1 VVDAETLSPRQLTD
15 QVKAAD
21 ALRAELMKSSAEL
34 AAANT
39 RLERLAAQAN
49 TLLSN
54 LSTARTAQV
63 AAQTEA
69 AAQRARLVQLGV
81 EVQSAQD
88 ALGHL
93 ASDSYIRGGGPL
105 ADMVAILEALTAPS
119 ADKNTDSMATVQ
131 YLMDGR
137 ARIFDRLRSLRAE
150 QVLTSARAAAASQ
163 RAAAAA
169 KKAAAAKAALDVVIV
184 DQRTALKGFQSAQ
197 TDQIGRAAGLRG
209 ALLRSEDA
217 VSRAA
222 DKRLAEAL
230 AGQDFILLLDESTS
244 CGKASATY
252 PNGRLPASALCG
264 LYAAPGESL
273 TRDASIA
280 FNAMSNAYQKETGSA
295 LCVSDSY
302 RSYAEQVAVKLTRG
316 TFAATPGRS
325 QHGLG
330 LAVDLC
336 GGVQSFANPAYLW
349 MQRNAPLYGWFHPG
363 WAEPT
368 GVLPEPWHW
377 EFAS

>member
-1 VVDAETLSPRQLTD
+1 MTTLATTLLTSILATSSGPASAAVAPKPPAAAVAPKPPVVDAETLTPTQLTN

-34 AAANT
+34 AAANS

-49 TLLSN
+49 TLLAN

-63 AAQTEA
+63 AAQTDA
-69 AAQRARLVQLGV
+69 AAQRARLVQLGI

-93 ASDSYIRGGGPL
+93 ASDSYISGGGPL

-119 ADKNTDSMATVQ
+119 ADQSTDSLATVQ
-131 YLMDGR
+131 YLMNGR
-137 ARIFDRLRSLRAE
+137 ARIFDRLGSLRAE

-163 RAAAAA
+163 RADAAA
-169 KKAAAAKAALDVVIV
+169 KQAAAAKAALDVIIV
-184 DQRTALKGFQSAQ
+184 DQRAALAGFQTAQ

-230 AGQDFILLLDESTS
+230 AGQDFILLMDQSTS
-244 CGKASATY
+244 CGKS
-252 PNGRLPASALCG
+252 C
-264 LYAAPGESL
+264 
-273 TRDASIA
+273 
-280 FNAMSNAYQKETGSA
+280 
-295 LCVSDSY
+295 
-302 RSYAEQVAVKLTRG
+302 
-316 TFAATPGRS
+316 TPHR
-325 QHGLG
+325 
-330 LAVDLC
+330 AK
-336 GGVQSFANPAYLW
+336 A
-349 MQRNAPLYGWFHPG
+349 
-363 WAEPT
+363 
-368 GVLPEPWHW
+368 
-377 EFAS
+377 